1 MRSYRGI
8 RGIKLVE
15 SRPIKDRT
23 QWTIARI
30 KAPTIADISLSQSI
44 SVPRCTL
51 AGPRVHVLRS
61 LAKRSLITSVVAS
74 TASTINARNNDYTL
88 PFH

>member
-1 MRSYRGI
+1 MRSYRRI

-23 QWTIARI
+23 QRTIARI

-44 SVPRCTL
+44 SVPRSTL
-51 AGPRVHVLRS
+51 VGPHVRS
-61 LAKRSLITSVVAS
+61 SYFRSP
-74 TASTINARNNDYTL
+74 NAR
-88 PFH
+88 